1 MIYKSALWVSTSM
14 FSCFAFFPCFLVAFF
29 MQEMMRMFQICKY
42 VTLLT
47 VKIDARIASVGCAV
61 LSNRA

>member
-14 FSCFAFFPCFLVAFF
+14 FSCFVFFFLLFGRVF

-47 VKIDARIASVGCAV
+47 VIIDARIASVGCAD